1 MSSTLRAICI
11 AAVCALLWP
20 LHNEAGA
27 ADDTDAA
34 GRVAAALLNDY
45 AAQVEAGRV
54 ERKTWVAAEK
64 RFTPGFKTR
73 YREAEKQAWK
83 ADPEVGWSA
92 DPLLQA
98 QDVPSG
104 KFRAAEMRREPDGT
118 VRGVLVVFKKDGK
131 RLAEWPGVP
140 FAAVEVDGVWKV
152 SALGE
157 IK

>member
-1 MSSTLRAICI
+1 MNSTFRTICI
-11 AAVCALLWP
+11 VTLCALLGP
-20 LHNEAGA
+20 LHNEASA
-27 ADDTDAA
+27 ADDNDAA

-45 AAQVEAGRV
+45 AAGV
-54 ERKTWVAAEK
+54 ERGGLERKERVASEK
-64 RFTPGFKTR
+64 RFTPGFKAR

-83 ADPEVGWSA
+83 ADPEMGWSA

-104 KFRAAEMRREPDGT
+104 KFQAAEMRREADGT

-131 RLAEWPGVP
+131 RLADWPGVP
-140 FAAVEVDGVWKV
+140 FAAVEEDGVWKV
-152 SALGE
+152 SALGD